1 MEALFSSGLL
11 IIAVVG
17 IYLLFKI
24 FKKPIK
30 LIFKLLWHA
39 ASGFLLLLV
48 VNIIGANIGFVIE
61 ITLVRAILVGFL
73 GIPGALALIYM
84 QIKGIGI
91 I

>member
-1 MEALFSSGLL
+1 MEALFSIGLI

-17 IYLLFKI
+17 LFWLIKL

-30 LIFKLLWHA
+30 FILKMLVNA
-39 ASGFLLLLV
+39 VSGFITLFII
-48 VNIIGANIGFVIE
+48 NFIGANIGFVIE
-61 ITLVRAILVGFL
+61 ITLLRAILVGIL